1 MERILPKTM
10 LMMMIPNE
18 VFCTFQQLMNEVS
31 CIFICIPFVKLL
43 FQSVL
48 QLQRAC
54 NLRNICIID

>member
-31 CIFICIPFVKLL
+31 CIFICIPFVKLQ

-48 QLQRAC
+48 QLQRAAT
-54 NLRNICIID
+54 